1 MGKRLIIKK
10 LCISLDT
17 VNTAEDKIVGKIIP
31 HFMEQIG
38 KGLEKKNKK
47 PLKNLKLLIYQKQK
61 KKDYLKVGS
70 SPPPMSKKFFNE
82 GG

>member
-61 KKDYLKVGS
+61 KKDYRKS
-70 SPPPMSKKFFNE
+70 RIITPPNE
-82 GG
+82 QKIF